1 MTLAHVSPLVVC
13 GGEFSFI
20 TPMVVQEKEND
31 KEKHLLTL
39 DLKLL
44 IPQVYAKKL
53 CSQRIPEPSCKRKE
67 TIEIYILLTSRCGDG
82 KIMYKNKKVE
92 SVRLDLTN
100 IGQSNLYETRY
111 KATQVSNM

>member
-13 GGEFSFI
+13 GGELSFI

-53 CSQRIPEPSCKRKE
+53 CSQRIPGPSCKRKE

-82 KIMYKNKKVE
+82 KIMHKNKKVE

>member
-44 IPQVYAKKL
+44 IPQVYAKEFQSLAVRGKKL
-53 CSQRIPEPSCKRKE
+53 LK
-67 TIEIYILLTSRCGDG
+67 YIFF
-82 KIMYKNKKVE
+82 
-92 SVRLDLTN
+92 
-100 IGQSNLYETRY
+100 
-111 KATQVSNM
+111 